1 VNVDRR
7 SGDSEVEAVVERA
20 GLPLTAES
28 LSRLRSG
35 LEARLAGDL
44 ELVASAVTT
53 RRPNGRRW
61 IATGLAAAAAIGIVA
76 TIAAQSTSDSGKSA
90 VAEQQDEPARSIDD
104 LVGARWLLVRD
115 DGATESSV
123 NFSIAASEPAV
134 GGWEVIGTD
143 GCNSLRGPIEYLN
156 GQLLPGSIETSAVFC
171 DDQIPA
177 VLPLGDPLR
186 VEWSLTGKE
195 IVLVQPDESSSRFRR
210 EGSPPEQVQVSEGG
224 PPNSIPPA
232 GDLLGGWILADGS
245 QIEFVLNQRLTAR
258 RCQVG
263 FEQQE
268 LPLFCSAVL
277 TGEAGEVGRLLE
289 EASTAVGLDGESLV
303 VSGDGT
309 THTLTRRPPLRRE
322 IAEQYV
328 AIWAITVSDYGA
340 EGVARNVGDEPITA
354 WMGVDYGDGLP
365 FVRGFDGC
373 RRYPAM
379 VLDIDETGGH
389 LADLGTPGSCPGLAF
404 EGSIFDDVR
413 LDPPGDA
420 TVLRRSD
427 GFVIKMIRFSS
438 EPQDLFAQPWTLSNT
453 EATVTF
459 DETSFTVGDCV
470 LPMTIDPQ
478 ATTMSV
484 LLDETFVQTLESCEL
499 GSAAGPVRAMVKVLA
514 GGAERRGGV
523 DGHML
528 LWAGEDEAII
538 LRASS

>member
-1 VNVDRR
+1 MKPSHVPDDLEIAALVD
-7 SGDSEVEAVVERA
+7 SA
-20 GLPLTAES
+20 GGAPTAES
-28 LSRLRSG
+28 RSRLRSA
-35 LEARLAGDL
+35 LQARLAGDF
-44 ELVASAVTT
+44 ELAALDT
-53 RRPNGRRW
+53 RPRHSRRIVW
-61 IATGLAAAAAIGIVA
+61 MTVGLAAAAIGIA
-76 TIAAQSTSDSGKSA
+76 GTMALRAPKDSGKSA
-90 VAEQQDEPARSIDD
+90 VAEQQDQPLRSIDD
-104 LVGARWLLVRD
+104 LVGTRWLLVRD
-115 DGATESSV
+115 DGSTDSSV
-123 NFSIAASEPAV
+123 NFSIAASEISV
-134 GGWEVIGTD
+134 GRWEVIGFD
-143 GCNSLRGPIEYLN
+143 GCNSIRGPVEYVN
-156 GQLLPGSIETSAVFC
+156 GQLLPGQIEMSAAFC
-171 DDQIPA
+171 QDQVPA
-177 VLPLGDPLR
+177 VLPLSDPLR
-186 VEWSLTGKE
+186 VDWSATGTE
-195 IVLVQPDESSSRFRR
+195 IVLVRPDSSSSRFRR
-210 EGSPPEQVQVSEGG
+210 EGSPPDPSPDVSADGAST
-224 PPNSIPPA
+224 PIPPVN
-232 GDLLGGWILADGS
+232 DLLGGWILEDGS
-245 QIEFVLNQRLTAR
+245 QLELVLNQPLSAR
-258 RCQVG
+258 QCSIDVERQD
-263 FEQQE
+263 
-268 LPLFCSAVL
+268 LPFFCSAFL
-277 TGEAGEVGRLLE
+277 EGESADVGRLLV

-499 GSAAGPVRAMVKVLA
+499 GSAAGPVRALIKVLA
-514 GGAERRGGV
+514 DGAERRGGV

-528 LWAGEDEAII
+528 LWAGKDEAII
-538 LRASS
+538 LRAS